1 MNLSKDGLD
10 KIAQYEGYHERLPDG
25 SCKAYQKT
33 YNGKKDKWTN
43 GFGCTEG
50 VYEGLIWTRA
60 EADEAFE
67 KELSKFESA
76 VTRLVTVELNQNQ
89 FDALVSFAYNV
100 GLGAGKIPGFS
111 NSTLLRKLNKGDYTG
126 AADQFQYW
134 NHVNGKPVDSLTQRR
149 ASEKNLFLKPV
160 APEPR
165 PSMPQTVSKAPEP
178 PSRKTVAAAV
188 AAGGTA
194 VAQVLPA
201 DPLGTAENVL
211 TTGSRVRSVAQQGH
225 DLSGWA
231 LSLPHWPIIAGAVAL
246 AGGLYWVLCHWLPSK
261 QGTPS

>member
-1 MNLSKDGLD
+1 MNLSADGRAR
-10 KIAQYEGYHERLPDG
+10 IEGYEGYHERLPDG

-60 EADEAFE
+60 EADAAFE
-67 KELSKFESA
+67 DELAKFEAA

-89 FDALVSFAYNV
+89 FDALVSFAYNCGV
-100 GLGAGKIPGFS
+100 GALQESA
-111 NSTLLRKLNKGDYTG
+111 LLRKLNRGDYAG

-134 NHVNGKPVDSLTQRR
+134 NHVNGMPVDGLTQRR

-160 APEPR
+160 TPEPR

-231 LSLPHWPIIAGAVAL
+231 LSLPHWPVIAGAMAL
-246 AGGLYWVLCHWLPSK
+246 AGGLYWLLCHYLPSK
-261 QGTPS
+261 RGTPS

>member
-1 MNLSKDGLD
+1 MNISPDGRA
-10 KIAQYEGYHERLPDG
+10 KIEGYEGYHDRLPDG
-25 SCKAYQKT
+25 SCRAYQKT
-33 YNGKKDKWTN
+33 YNGKKDKWTI

-67 KELSKFESA
+67 KELAKFEAA

-89 FDALVSFAYNV
+89 FDALVSFAYNCGV
-100 GLGAGKIPGFS
+100 EALQESA
-111 NSTLLRKLNKGDYTG
+111 LLRKLNKGDYAG
-126 AADQFQYW
+126 AAGQFQYW
-134 NHVNGKPVDSLTQRR
+134 NHVNGRPVEGLTQRR
-149 ASEKNLFLKPV
+149 ASEKNLFLKPT
-160 APEPR
+160 AAEPL

-201 DPLGTAENVL
+201 DPLGTAEKAVA
-211 TTGSRVRSVAQQGH
+211 TGQRIHAVGQSGH
-225 DLSGWA
+225 DLATSA
-231 LSLPHWPIIAGAVAL
+231 LSLPHWPVIAAAL
-246 AGGLYWVLCHWLPSK
+246 AIGGGLYWLLCHYLPSK
-261 QGTPS
+261 TGTPS